1 MKKLKKQIEKHLIG
15 KKILLLFLLTNLI
28 YAFML
33 IITIPKTMTFSNGL
47 KLLDMMPTGYDSDYI
62 NALFKALGDN
72 GRYVYLYNQIPI
84 DMIYPLFFGITYCL
98 ILAYFLNKLNNLKSS
113 FFYLCLL
120 PLIAGLFDYM
130 ENIGIITMLINYPN
144 NSQNLMK
151 SANLFTIIKSMT
163 TTVYF
168 LCLIIILI
176 ILGIKTLNR
185 KKTSANKELS

>member
-1 MKKLKKQIEKHLIG
+1 MKKLKEQIEKHLIG

-33 IITIPKTMTFSNGL
+33 IITIPKTMVFSNGL

-62 NALFKALGDN
+62 NALFITLGDN

-84 DMIYPLFFGITYCL
+84 DMIYPLLFGITYCL
-98 ILAYFLNKLNNLKSS
+98 ILAYFLNKLSKLKSPL
-113 FFYLCLL
+113 FYLCLL

-130 ENIGIITMLINYPN
+130 ENIGVITMLINYPN

-151 SANLFTIIKSMT
+151 STNLFTIIKSMT

-168 LCLIIILI
+168 LCLIITLI

-185 KKTSANKELS
+185 KKNKC